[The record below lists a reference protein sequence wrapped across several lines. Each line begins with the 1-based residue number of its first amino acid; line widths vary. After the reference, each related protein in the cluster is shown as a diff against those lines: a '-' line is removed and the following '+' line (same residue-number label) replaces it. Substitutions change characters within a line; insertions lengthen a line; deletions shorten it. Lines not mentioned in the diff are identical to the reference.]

1 MWFKTFL
8 KDSDVRV
15 KESAMPAKKSFN
27 PEKIN
32 QRKRTIGIIAI
43 TLLLVITGLAI
54 LLHIS
59 FLVWVI
65 ADLVVAGVANLLLRR
80 VGRTPL

>member
-1 MWFKTFL
+1 
-8 KDSDVRV
+8 
-15 KESAMPAKKSFN
+15 MPAKKSYN

-43 TLLLVITGLAI
+43 ILLLVITSLAI

-59 FLVWVI
+59 FLIWVI
-65 ADLVVAGVANLLLRR
+65 ADLVVAAVANLLLRR

>member
-1 MWFKTFL
+1 
-8 KDSDVRV
+8 
-15 KESAMPAKKSFN
+15 MPAKKSLN

-54 LLHIS
+54 LMHIS
-59 FLVWVI
+59 FLVWVV
-65 ADLVVAGVANLLLRR
+65 ADLVVAAVANLLLKR
-80 VGRTPL
+80 VGKTPL